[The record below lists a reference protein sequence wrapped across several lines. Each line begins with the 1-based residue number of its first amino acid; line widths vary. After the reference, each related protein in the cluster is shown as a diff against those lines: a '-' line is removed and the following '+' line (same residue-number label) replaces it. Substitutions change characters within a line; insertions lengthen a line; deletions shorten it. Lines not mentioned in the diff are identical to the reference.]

1 MKLKDI
7 GSNQT
12 EIIFN
17 DGTHVLF
24 SYETPVA
31 VSTVDGMFVTE
42 KKFSRTTSKHINK
55 WCKGISY
62 KHSVPQD
69 LIEGLISGVSARG
82 KFVLNTKSS
91 GE

>member
-1 MKLKDI
+1 METKKTKLTISGKPKKNLYDKK
-7 GSNQT
+7 GLTNNKNKQK
-12 EIIFN
+12 
-17 DGTHVLF
+17 
-24 SYETPVA
+24 
-31 VSTVDGMFVTE
+31 FVTE

-55 WCKGISY
+55 WCNGISY